1 MGSNTGSQPDRKL
14 MIAGRIDIVDKNTIA
29 IIKKY
34 LNEVS
39 NEYILVSEKG
49 KKTGKEHLHFLI
61 TKNSCQLQKSECD
74 TIRKGITKLINFN
87 NSKQYY
93 VGGVRD
99 EKKCF
104 LYTLKDLNIVEETW
118 IDRAEYDS
126 MIAETVRINDEK
138 NQPMKTQLVQHID
151 KLRTKIDSETGEEYI
166 VSIDYQTVMKAIN
179 NYHISRDYLPP
190 TPTMLYQYTLYT
202 MTKNDLDTELL
213 YLDKLKI

>member
-14 MIAGRIDIVDKNTIA
+14 MIAGRVDIVEKNTIA

-104 LYTLKDLNIVEETW
+104 LYTLKDLNIIEETW

-138 NQPMKTQLVQHID
+138 NQPMKTQLVNYID
-151 KLRTKIDSETGEEYI
+151 KLRTKIDSITGDEYI
-166 VSIDYQTVMKAIN
+166 VKLEYAEVMKAIN
-179 NYHISRDYLPP
+179 KYHISRDYLPP

-202 MTKNDLDTELL
+202 MTKNDLDTDLL

>member
-1 MGSNTGSQPDRKL
+1 MGSNKGSQPERKL
-14 MIAGRIDIVDKNTIA
+14 MIAGRVDIVDKDTIA

-34 LNEVS
+34 LVNIS
-39 NEYILVSEKG
+39 NEYIIVSEKG
-49 KKTGKEHLHFLI
+49 KKTSKAHLHFLL

-74 TIRKGITKLINFN
+74 TIRTGITKLINFN

-104 LYTLKDLNIVEETW
+104 LYTLKDLDVIEETW

-126 MIAETVRINDEK
+126 MIAETIRINDEK
-138 NQPMKTQLVQHID
+138 NQPMKHQLVNHVRQLI
-151 KLRTKIDSETGEEYI
+151 TKVDDELGDEYI
-166 VSIDYQTVMKAIN
+166 CPIDYQTVMKSIIE
-179 NYHISRDYLPP
+179 YHVSRDYLPP
-190 TPTMLYQYTLYT
+190 TPTMLLQYTIYACI
-202 MTKNDLDTELL
+202 KNSIDTSLL

>member
-1 MGSNTGSQPDRKL
+1 MKTGSQSERKL
-14 MIAGRIDIVDKNTIA
+14 MIAGRVDIVTKDTIDIVKN
-29 IIKKY
+29 Y
-34 LNEVS
+34 LSNNS
-39 NEYILVSEKG
+39 NEYIVVHEKG

-104 LYTLKDLNIVEETW
+104 LYTLKDLNIIEETW

-126 MIAETVRINDEK
+126 MMAETIRINDEK
-138 NQPMKTQLVQHID
+138 NMPMKQQLVNYID
-151 KLRTKIDSETGEEYI
+151 KYRTKDDEDMGEYI
-166 VSIDYQTVMKAIN
+166 IKPDYQTVMKEIIK
-179 NYHISRDYLPP
+179 YHVSRDYLPP
-190 TPTMLYQYTLYT
+190 TPTMLLQYTIYVMQKL
-202 MTKNDLDTELL
+202 DLDTDLL

>member
-1 MGSNTGSQPDRKL
+1 MGSNKGSQPERKL
-14 MIAGRIDIVDKNTIA
+14 MIAGRVDIVDKNTIA

-34 LNEVS
+34 LKEVS

-74 TIRKGITKLINFN
+74 TIRSGITKLINFN

-104 LYTLKDLNIVEETW
+104 LYTLKDLNIIEETW

-138 NQPMKTQLVQHID
+138 NQPMKTQLVNHIN

-166 VSIDYQTVMKAIN
+166 VQIDYQTVMKAIN